1 MRACMR
7 AEATVVGKC
16 ILVVDENQ
24 ASRVFL
30 ANHFRRKEFTVLEA
44 PTGKEGLIIAW
55 RDKPDLILFDPTLH
69 DIADQEFI
77 TKLCNDPRTSATPL
91 LALSSDASPAR
102 RETCLNAGVKVYL
115 VKSAGA
121 LTVLEE
127 TFTRIFSVEPS
138 KQTLTRISSA
148 EQPRETPGKIDEVKG
163 EEPRVEGK
171 NGLLIVFLSAKGG
184 TGTSSLCANLA
195 MNIQQSQPEARV
207 VVADLVLPIG
217 SIGQIVGDGGKINL
231 VTVSD
236 LQADQTTADYFY
248 KNLPKPQV
256 WQFQVLAGSPDPQ
269 QANSIKGER
278 IGQIVNTLCS
288 GYDFVILDIGRAL
301 SRISL
306 PLIQKADLILLVV
319 STDQS
324 TVQLT
329 KTVWDY
335 LKSQGIDKQKI
346 CAVLNRAVG
355 LEGVTK
361 AQAEEMIG
369 LPIKTTLPYMGGNF
383 ALANN
388 LNQPITVKYPTDTAS
403 IILKETAS
411 DMVKLARQLRGH

>member
-1 MRACMR
+1 M
-7 AEATVVGKC
+7 
-16 ILVVDENQ
+16 
-24 ASRVFL
+24 
-30 ANHFRRKEFTVLEA
+30 
-44 PTGKEGLIIAW
+44 
-55 RDKPDLILFDPTLH
+55 
-69 DIADQEFI
+69 
-77 TKLCNDPRTSATPL
+77 
-91 LALSSDASPAR
+91 DASPAR
-102 RETCLNAGVKVYL
+102 RESCLNAGVNEYL
-115 VKSAGA
+115 VKATGA
-121 LTVLEE
+121 LLALEE
-127 TFTRIFSVEPS
+127 TLARIFTAEPP
-138 KQTLTRISSA
+138 TVARIKA
-148 EQPRETPGKIDEVKG
+148 
-163 EEPRVEGK
+163 EEPKVEEPKDEGK

-195 MNIQQSQPEARV
+195 MNIQQGQPEARV

-217 SIGQIVGDGGKINL
+217 SIGQIVGNEGKINL

-236 LQADQTTADYFY
+236 LPPAQTNVDYFH

-256 WQFQVLAGSPDPQ
+256 WQFQLLAGSPDPQ
-269 QANSIKGER
+269 QANSVRGER
-278 IGQIVNTLCS
+278 IGQIIDILCA

-335 LKSQGIDKQKI
+335 LQTQGVSSQKVY
-346 CAVLNRAVG
+346 ALLNRAVG

-361 AQAEEMIG
+361 TQAEEIIG
-369 LPIKTTLPYMGGNF
+369 LPIQKMMPYLGGNF

-388 LNQPITVKYPTDTAS
+388 LNQPIIIKYPTDTAS
-403 IILKETAS
+403 IIFKETAT
-411 DMVKLARQLRGH
+411 DMVKVARRLRG